1 MRSKVVRIN
10 SIDENKIMTQIKAKP
25 ELFLALMFVF
35 SFVILMFNGYLGFA
49 LMMITTYCF
58 IFFPERRLID
68 FCDEYLIIYNDI
80 NHEVCYMLYYDEIVS
95 WQYVST
101 FNADKLV
108 IALINNQ
115 VYETDIFNRHRTERI
130 MERFV
135 PERGLKSIRG

>member
-10 SIDENKIMTQIKAKP
+10 SINENEIILQIKAKP
-25 ELFLALMFVF
+25 ELFLALMFIL
-35 SFVILMFNGYLGFA
+35 SFAILMINGYIGFA

-58 IFFPERRLID
+58 VFFPERRLID
-68 FCDEYLIIYNDI
+68 FCEKYLIIYNDL
-80 NHEVCYMLYYDEIVS
+80 NHEGCYMLYYDEIVS

-115 VYETDIFNRHRTERI
+115 VYETDIFNRRRTERI
-130 MERFV
+130 LERFI
-135 PERGLKSIRG
+135 PDKGLKRIKG